1 MEPETHDE
9 FIQGLET
16 MIERQTVATEKMAVS
31 LAATEGLVK
40 ILALSSDEKASLI
53 ESLKGNVAEKQSLI
67 DDLLAEKRGE
77 PR

>member
-16 MIERQTVATEKMAVS
+16 MIDRQTVATEKMAVS
-31 LAATEGLVK
+31 LAAMEGLVK

-53 ESLKGNVAEKQSLI
+53 AALQANVAEKQSLI